1 MKVSVII
8 PCCNSELHLAATL
21 QSLVD
26 QTWRGFEVIAIDD
39 FSTDGTLKI
48 LLEFQARLNLHIVT
62 PKNPVRCAAASRNL
76 GYAQCTGDYIK
87 FLDSDDI
94 LSADQLEKQWNALQ
108 GRLIDSVA
116 VSGWS
121 RFYNQ
126 PAENPVQHIEP
137 LVSLPPSEWI
147 LRSIEAGHSM
157 MQCGMFLLPRPL
169 LNQVGLWRPEPAP
182 TDDFEF
188 FIRLLLASKQVI
200 PTGGVLWYRSWQTG
214 SLSRQTDAIHAHN
227 AANRVTEALER
238 LLAATD
244 CTRAK
249 PLAGRIY
256 FDWACT
262 FYPQHPQIS
271 YRLEMKARDCGVR
284 QWEVDGGKLLRFCS
298 RAVGWKLARR
308 LQYYIYKLGYL
319 HHSIHRLQH
328 PVHLA

>member
-137 LVSLPPSEWI
+137 LVSLPPSE
-147 LRSIEAGHSM
+147 
-157 MQCGMFLLPRPL
+157 CGS
-169 LNQVGLWRPEPAP
+169 Q
-182 TDDFEF
+182 
-188 FIRLLLASKQVI
+188 
-200 PTGGVLWYRSWQTG
+200 
-214 SLSRQTDAIHAHN
+214 
-227 AANRVTEALER
+227 
-238 LLAATD
+238 
-244 CTRAK
+244 
-249 PLAGRIY
+249 
-256 FDWACT
+256 
-262 FYPQHPQIS
+262 
-271 YRLEMKARDCGVR
+271 
-284 QWEVDGGKLLRFCS
+284 
-298 RAVGWKLARR
+298 
-308 LQYYIYKLGYL
+308 
-319 HHSIHRLQH
+319 
-328 PVHLA
+328 